1 MQLALTVPAL
11 VALLVLGGGR
21 TPPPLARVQPP
32 APSVAPEVQEA
43 DALLAA
49 EQVREALQRLE
60 ARLAR
65 VPSDREARWR
75 AARAAVY
82 LGILATGTEVENGW
96 FRRGAAHADQ
106 LRAVAPD
113 DVEGMRWALAAKG
126 QLAVQTG
133 LVETVR
139 LTREVQALAD
149 RLLARDSTD
158 AAALYALGKLQY
170 EVLTLNPVA
179 RLLSRPFR
187 TEIVA
192 SARWPQ
198 ALQLLGRAVTL
209 DPTQPL
215 FRLGLADALWAVGRQ
230 AEAVREYEQARDLPQ
245 RTPADRD
252 FQARAQAAVARAQQ
266 GRDPRG

>member
-1 MQLALTVPAL
+1 MRMALTIPALAALLALS
-11 VALLVLGGGR
+11 GGR
-21 TPPPLARVQPP
+21 MSPLQAQAP
-32 APSVAPEVQEA
+32 AVAHAVAPEVQEA

-49 EQVREALQRLE
+49 EQVREALERLE

-65 VPSDREARWR
+65 VPTDREARWR

-82 LGILATGTEVENGW
+82 LGILATGTDIENGW
-96 FRRGAAHADQ
+96 FRRGAAHADR
-106 LRAVAPD
+106 LLAAAPED
-113 DVEGMRWALAAKG
+113 LEGMRWALAAKG

-133 LVETVR
+133 PVETVR
-139 LTREVQALAD
+139 LTREVQALAA

-187 TEIVA
+187 SEIGA

-198 ALQLLGRAVTL
+198 ALQWLTRAVSL
-209 DPTQPL
+209 DPGQLL
-215 FRLGLADALWAVGRQ
+215 FRLGLADALWAVGRR
-230 AEAVREYEQARDLPQ
+230 AEAVREYEQARDLPR

-252 FQARAQAAVARAQQ
+252 FQARAQAAVIRARQ
-266 GRDPRG
+266 G